1 MQVDAARTKVNSNNE
16 YMQNLLSNHLET
28 LHATNYFAS
37 NDPNAGDDVLIHSY
51 HQMTIPEVVY
61 HESC

>member
-37 NDPNAGDDVLIHSY
+37 YDPNAGDDVFNSF
-51 HQMTIPEVVY
+51 IPPNDNTGGGLP
-61 HESC
+61 